1 MEQLWYSTEITEQ
14 EYEREYADFDIVT
27 EYAEIAAWND

>member
-14 EYEREYADFDIVT
+14 EPEREYD
-27 EYAEIAAWND
+27 ELEILRIYGEVASWND